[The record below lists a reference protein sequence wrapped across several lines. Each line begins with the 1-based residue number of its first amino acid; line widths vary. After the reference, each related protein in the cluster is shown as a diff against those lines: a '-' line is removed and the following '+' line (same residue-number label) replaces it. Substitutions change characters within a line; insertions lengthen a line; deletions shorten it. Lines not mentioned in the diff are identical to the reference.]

1 MILKEEKAIVVF
13 SGGQDSTT
21 CLFWAKEQFKEVEAV
36 TFDYGQRHRLEIECA
51 MEIAKKVG
59 VKHHILD
66 MSLLN
71 QLAPNALTRDDIE
84 VEEGK
89 DGELP
94 STFVPGRNLL
104 FLSFAGVLAS
114 QVGAKH
120 IVTGVCETDFSGY
133 PDCRDVF
140 IKSLNVTM
148 NLAMDDTFV
157 IHTPL
162 MWLTKA
168 QTWELADQLGVLD
181 FVRNNTLTC
190 YNGIIADGCGE
201 CPACKLRKRG
211 LDEYLRSRKGASH
224 VRF

>member
-1 MILKEEKAIVVF
+1 MKQEKAIIVF

-21 CLFWAKEQFKEVEAV
+21 CLFWAKERFREIEAV

-51 MEIAKKVG
+51 KAITEELGI
-59 VKHHILD
+59 KHHILD

-84 VEEGK
+84 VE
-89 DGELP
+89 DGEEGGLP

-133 PDCRDVF
+133 PDCRDIFV
-140 IKSLNVTM
+140 KSLNVTL
-148 NLAMDDTFV
+148 NLSMDDTFV
-157 IHTPL
+157 IDTPL
-162 MWLTKA
+162 MWLNKA
-168 QTWELADQLGVLD
+168 QTWELADQLGALE
-181 FVRNNTLTC
+181 FVRKRTLTC
-190 YNGIIADGCGE
+190 YNGVIADGCGE

-211 LDEYLRSRKGASH
+211 LDEYLSFKKES
-224 VRF
+224 